1 MTTTGFA
8 LMFLIPIT
16 ALVVIVYYVKKY
28 RNAAFDNKLNPLSM
42 SINQTRK
49 DLIFLT
55 NDEREKYLFE
65 ISQMHDVNIIVWFI
79 SDKKHLEEQI
89 SPDFPN
95 VKVYLYTSF
104 SPEAINPNIPL
115 VFWSRHPLA
124 SVEDITMDKL
134 NNIYLL
140 IGMISIDDE
149 LIRYFGGER
158 IKNLI
163 SKLGHKEGEILEH
176 SIISSSIRR
185 AQEELDKKVD
195 NPVSANSA
203 SDWFI
208 LNLNPSDKTE

>member
-28 RNAAFDNKLNPLSM
+28 RNAAFDNKLSPLSM

-49 DLIFLT
+49 DLIFLS

-65 ISQMHDVNIIVWFI
+65 ISQMHDVNIIVWFNN
-79 SDKKHLEEQI
+79 DKKHLEEQI

-176 SIISSSIRR
+176 SIISSSIRK